1 MKPSEHPQPN
11 GRDPLEDR
19 LRRTTF
25 RPLAPAWRDEI
36 LAAAQT
42 SAAVEA
48 TRRSPAGR
56 PQVEAEPSSWPHL
69 LLRWL
74 RGIPTEWSAAAALW
88 LLIVAINSVSSSS
101 NSNTPTDSSSLAQDS
116 AEQREESVQIAL
128 AYRRQLLSELQGNDA
143 SDDLPLRPR
152 PEADRPKRQLNFLGT
167 NGPAATSA

>member
-1 MKPSEHPQPN
+1 MKPSANPQPN
-11 GRDPLEDR
+11 GHDPLEDR

-25 RPLAPAWRDEI
+25 RPPAPAWRDEI

-42 SAAVEA
+42 SVAAEA
-48 TRRSPAGR
+48 KGLSPAGQ
-56 PQVEAEPSSWPHL
+56 PQADAENSSWPHL

-74 RGIPTEWSAAAALW
+74 RGVPTEWAAATALW
-88 LLIVAINSVSSSS
+88 LLIVAINSVSSGGSS
-101 NSNTPTDSSSLAQDS
+101 NKSTDSSSLAKDS
-116 AEQREESVQIAL
+116 AEQRGESVQQAL
-128 AYRRQLLSELQGNDA
+128 AYRRQLLSELQDNGA

>member
-1 MKPSEHPQPN
+1 MKPSANPQPN
-11 GRDPLEDR
+11 GHDPLEER

-25 RPLAPAWRDEI
+25 RPPATAWRDEI

-42 SAAVEA
+42 TVAAEA

-56 PQVEAEPSSWPHL
+56 PQVDAENSSWPHL
-69 LLRWL
+69 LFRWL
-74 RGIPTEWSAAAALW
+74 RGVPTEWSAAAALW
-88 LLIVAINSVSSSS
+88 VLIVAINSMTSSGSS
-101 NSNTPTDSSSLAQDS
+101 NVPMDSSSLAKAS
-116 AEQREESVQIAL
+116 AEQRGESVQQAL

-143 SDDLPLRPR
+143 SDDLPIRPR

>member
-1 MKPSEHPQPN
+1 MKPSEHPLPN
-11 GRDPLEDR
+11 GHDPLEDR

-25 RPLAPAWRDEI
+25 RPPAPAWRDEI

-42 SAAVEA
+42 SVTAEA

-56 PQVEAEPSSWPHL
+56 PQVGAETPSWPHL

-74 RGIPTEWSAAAALW
+74 RGVPTEWSAAAALW
-88 LLIVAINSVSSSS
+88 LLIVAINSVSSSG
-101 NSNTPTDSSSLAQDS
+101 NSNTSADSSSLAQDS
-116 AEQREESVQIAL
+116 AEQRGESVQQAL
-128 AYRRQLLSELQGNDA
+128 AYRRQLLSELQGNGD

-152 PEADRPKRQLNFLGT
+152 PEAERPKRQLNFLGT